1 MNRNEKEKHA
11 RIEIRIKP
19 KEKEAVCR
27 IAKACGLPVS
37 EYMLKRALGYE
48 PKAVQ
53 PDAFFD
59 FYGKLCELLNRELA
73 PETEAAALKLFD
85 EVHAEL
91 IDTPKQTRKEIMRE
105 VAAWQAPDSG
115 PSSPD

>member
-1 MNRNEKEKHA
+1 MNRNEKEKLA
-11 RIEIRIKP
+11 RIEIRVKP
-19 KEKEAVCR
+19 KEKEIVCR
-27 IAKACGLPVS
+27 IAKACGLSVS
-37 EYMLKRALGYE
+37 EYVVKRALGYE

-59 FYGKLCELLNRELA
+59 FYGKLCELLNREIS

-85 EVHAEL
+85 EIYAEL
-91 IDTPKQTRKEIMRE
+91 IDTPKQTRKEIVRE

-115 PSSPD
+115 PSSLD